1 MRPFKKVFVF
11 AIVLIRVCWK
21 MWQSKCQQ
29 LFNNISLNSVS
40 HDLIPGKTHFRDRDE
55 SMRQYNTESNRWYLR
70 KNGMLKSI
78 PDESVMDYI
87 EPMKES
93 ILFPSPIVIK
103 RRWKDFEL
111 IKGQGRSIIYLSD
124 KWNQFLLRFNQQKA
138 PEVIYSPGAGMTK
151 KMSGALRLYGQR
163 CFGCCL

>member
-1 MRPFKKVFVF
+1 
-11 AIVLIRVCWK
+11 
-21 MWQSKCQQ
+21 
-29 LFNNISLNSVS
+29 
-40 HDLIPGKTHFRDRDE
+40 
-55 SMRQYNTESNRWYLR
+55 
-70 KNGMLKSI
+70 MLKSI

-124 KWNQFLLRFNQQKA
+124 KGNQFLLRFNQQKA
-138 PEVIYSPGAGMTK
+138 PELICSPGAGMTK